1 VITGLLFL
9 VTLFFSPIAAAV
21 AAPIEIEGRAFA
33 PITTPALI
41 LVGVLMAQGIAR
53 IRWDDLTDA
62 IPAFLVI
69 VLMPFTWSIA
79 DGIAAGFI
87 AYPLLKVVSGRAHEA
102 SWLVRILG
110 LLFLARY
117 LFLPT

>member
-1 VITGLLFL
+1 VTGTLFL

-21 AAPIEIEGRAFA
+21 AAPVSADGHVFS
-33 PITTPALI
+33 PITAPALI
-41 LVGVLMAQGIAR
+41 LVGVLMAQGISR
-53 IRWDDLTDA
+53 IAWDDLTEA

-69 VLMPFTWSIA
+69 VMMPFTWSIA

-87 AYPLLKVVSGRAHEA
+87 AYPLLKIASGRAREA

-117 LFLPT
+117 VFLPT